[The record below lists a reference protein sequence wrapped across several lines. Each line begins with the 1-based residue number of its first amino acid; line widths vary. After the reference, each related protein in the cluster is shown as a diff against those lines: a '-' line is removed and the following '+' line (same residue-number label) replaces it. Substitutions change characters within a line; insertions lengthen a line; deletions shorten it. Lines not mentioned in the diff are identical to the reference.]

1 MLVLNNTEFKPG
13 QPVLDWS
20 ARKRVARGTA
30 RALEYLHEQCNPKI
44 IHRDVKAANVL
55 LDEAFEPVVGD
66 FGLAKLVDVRITS
79 VTTRICGTLGHI
91 APECLLTGKFSEKTD
106 VYGYGVML
114 LELVTG
120 KRAADFPKLVEEDDV
135 LFLDHVS
142 PFQLA

>member
-13 QPVLDWS
+13 EPVLDWS

-79 VTTRICGTLGHI
+79 VTTRICGTLGKGS
-91 APECLLTGKFSEKTD
+91 TT
-106 VYGYGVML
+106 
-114 LELVTG
+114 
-120 KRAADFPKLVEEDDV
+120 RAHSLA
-135 LFLDHVS
+135 S
-142 PFQLA
+142 PDEIRGRMTCA

>member
-1 MLVLNNTEFKPG
+1 MPLFKINEMRKSIGTFFFPKGQQKHCRKIYVPILWMLVLNNTEFKPG
-13 QPVLDWS
+13 EPVLDWS

-79 VTTRICGTLGHI
+79 VTTKVVWSGMKPVQIQNLNFNS
-91 APECLLTGKFSEKTD
+91 KK
-106 VYGYGVML
+106 
-114 LELVTG
+114 
-120 KRAADFPKLVEEDDV
+120 
-135 LFLDHVS
+135 
-142 PFQLA
+142 